1 MPCLAAKTRRKRIV
15 RYVLL
20 GLLAVC
26 VAGSGARLP
35 RALAPDLPGRLEE
48 TGGLRTL
55 YLRGSPYEMGLQQ
68 GCLLR
73 EPLRALVVDYLHGR
87 WILERGVSHLD
98 LLSIAR
104 RLDRQMPGA
113 WQREAQGI
121 ADGAG
126 LSYADVLLLNAAL
139 DLPSLLPGATRPPWS
154 GAPSSSFAAWGRS
167 TSGGELLVG
176 HSLACDDAELLRR
189 CWMIVVRRPSSG
201 RATAS
206 LGLMGTLGAWAGM
219 SEDRLVACLSPSP
232 CVDVAVGGQPASFL
246 LRQVLEGA
254 GDLSEAT
261 NLVLSSACLSGGNWI
276 LGDGKAPDALVIE
289 LSAHR
294 HALYE
299 ADATGGVLARTDHW
313 LDPDLALIQQGVLS
327 DAERE
332 ASAARLT
339 RLQTLLQF
347 NSGWI
352 GTQKAL
358 AFLEDVQAVSGAGA
372 ASTPRFVH
380 SVLFCPSRL
389 TVWLA
394 NVDAQTGRSP
404 YVSLDLSTALL
415 AGR

>member
-1 MPCLAAKTRRKRIV
+1 LPCLAAKTRRERV
-15 RYVLL
+15 FRYVLL
-20 GLLAVC
+20 GLLALC

-35 RALAPDLPGRLEE
+35 RALAPDVPGRLEE

-73 EPLRALVVDYLHGR
+73 EPLRALAVDYLHGH
-87 WILERGVSHLD
+87 WIIERGVPHLD

-104 RLDRQMPGA
+104 RLDRQMPEA
-113 WQREAQGI
+113 WRREVQGI
-121 ADGAG
+121 ADGAS

-139 DLPSLLPGATRPPWS
+139 DLPSLLPGTTRPPWS
-154 GAPSSSFAAWGRS
+154 GAPSSSFAAWGRG

-189 CWMIVVRRPSSG
+189 CWMVVVRRPLNG
-201 RATAS
+201 RATVS

-219 SEDRLVACLSPSP
+219 SEDRLVACYSPSP
-232 CVDVAVGGQPASFL
+232 CVDVAVSGQPASFL

-254 GDLSEAT
+254 GDLSEAI
-261 NLVLSSACLSGGNWI
+261 NLVLSSPRLSGGNWI

-299 ADATGGVLARTDHW
+299 TDAAGGVLARTDHW

-327 DAERE
+327 DAGRE
-332 ASAARLT
+332 ASAARLA

-358 AFLEDVQAVSGAGA
+358 AFLEDVQAASGDGA

-394 NVDAQTGRSP
+394 NADVQTVRNP
-404 YVSLDLSTALL
+404 YVSLDLSTVLL
-415 AGR
+415 ARR